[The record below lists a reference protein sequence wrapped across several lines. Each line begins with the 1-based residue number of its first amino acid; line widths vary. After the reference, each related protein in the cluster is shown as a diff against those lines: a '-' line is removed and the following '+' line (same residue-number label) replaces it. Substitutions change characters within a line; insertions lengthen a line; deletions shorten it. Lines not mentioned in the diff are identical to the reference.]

1 MTIDIINAVMTQS
14 DATLYFLYFNTDN
27 DAMICDKRY
36 LEVFC
41 GGYCPLEHMK
51 KSAPLD
57 IPVMSKVMP
66 VSFYLLKLPI
76 LPSFVIFRGSLRRIY
91 LSVLHGIE
99 SSRLGECSGRQVE
112 MTPNQV
118 KLDLT

>member
-1 MTIDIINAVMTQS
+1 MLKLPASITTREYLS

-36 LEVFC
+36 LEVFW

-51 KSAPLD
+51 KSAPLN

-76 LPSFVIFRGSLRRIY
+76 LPSFVIFCGSLRRIY
-91 LSVLHGIE
+91 LSAA
-99 SSRLGECSGRQVE
+99 SSILLIYNCVSICLCVCNH
-112 MTPNQV
+112 M
-118 KLDLT
+118 LTILSF